1 MDLRKNPKIRS
12 VVIDDEE
19 WAIQTLIGLI
29 DDFCEEIEVIGTGT
43 SVKTGVSIINK
54 LQPQLVFLDI
64 DMLDGFGFDI
74 LEQTND
80 LNYGVIFT
88 TAYSTYA
95 AKAFEFAAIHYL
107 LKPISV
113 DGLVDAVERFKRQ
126 NLVPKTEQ
134 VQVLKE
140 TFTSEPEKIA
150 LHHDDEHYVLDL
162 KQILYF
168 ESDNGNTFIHGTD
181 GSKNHIANSLSHFEG
196 LLGNHGFYRTHAKYI
211 VNLTKVSKFTSLG
224 RSGTAQL
231 VDGTRIPVASRRKPE
246 FNKKLKDLAL

>member
-1 MDLRKNPKIRS
+1 MDLTGDGKIVS
-12 VVIDDEE
+12 VIIDDEE
-19 WAIQTLIGLI
+19 WAIQTLRGLI
-29 DDFCEEIEVIGTGT
+29 DDFCPEVEIVGTGT
-43 SVKTGVSIINK
+43 SVKTGVEVINE
-54 LQPQLVFLDI
+54 LRPQLVFLDI
-64 DMLDGFGFDI
+64 DMLDGFGFDV

-113 DGLVDAVERFKRQ
+113 DGLVDAVQRFKRQ
-126 NLVPKTEQ
+126 SFVPKTDQ

-140 TFTSEPEKIA
+140 TFISDPQKIA

-162 KQILYF
+162 DKILYF

-181 GSKNHIANSLSHFEG
+181 GTKNLISNSLGHFED
-196 LLGNHGFYRTHAKYI
+196 LLGNHGFYRAHAKYI
-211 VNLTKVSKFTSLG
+211 INLTKVTKFISLG
-224 RSGTAQL
+224 RNGSAQL
-231 VDGTRIPVASRRKPE
+231 SDGTGIPVASRRKSE
-246 FNKKLKDLAL
+246 FSKKLKDLAL